1 MARMYIV
8 IVLAMVVM
16 AAPLAGQAED
26 KTNSPGPS
34 NEGGQVR
41 GAGGPDDFGYVFM
54 DTAEG
59 PCMGTY
65 NYVDITGTGTATALA
80 GVDDG
85 HTGPFPMGFSFDFYG
100 TPHTDFYVGSNG
112 VVFFI
117 DVYLGLG
124 NVCPLPATQGSY
136 GVETFIGVYHDDLEV
151 QADGEIYY
159 QTFATCPVGAT
170 GSQCTVIQFHN
181 MSDFGSTDDAMEFE
195 VVLFADGSVILQYA
209 EPANDDAN
217 QTNGASATV
226 GIQGIDTSPPVWA
239 LEYSCNT
246 QSLVPDLAVVFAPPT
261 AQSGGV
267 PDQCIVPVDLQ
278 TISVE

>member
-1 MARMYIV
+1 M
-8 IVLAMVVM
+8 VLAVMVAM
-16 AAPLAGQAED
+16 PLAVGAED
-26 KTNSPGPS
+26 KVNSPGPS
-34 NEGGQVR
+34 NVGGQVR
-41 GAGGPDDFGYVFM
+41 DAGGPDDYGYVFM

-65 NYVDITGTGTATALA
+65 SYVDITGSGTAAALA

-100 TPHTDFYVGSNG
+100 TPQTEFYVGSNG
-112 VVFFI
+112 VVYFV
-117 DVYLGLG
+117 DLYLGLG

-136 GVETFIGVYHDDLEV
+136 GVDTFIGVYHDDLEV

-159 QTFATCPVGAT
+159 ETFATCPVGAV
-170 GSQCTVIQFHN
+170 GNQCTVIQFHN
-181 MSDFGSTDDAMEFE
+181 VSDFGSTDDNMEFE
-195 VVLFADGSVILQYA
+195 VVLYEDGSIILQYA

-246 QSLVPDLAVVFAPPT
+246 QSLAPGLAVVFAPPT

-267 PDQCIVPVDLQ
+267 PNQCIVPVELQ
-278 TISVE
+278 TIAVE